1 MDGFRGSPR
10 PTLGVELELQIVD
23 ARTLAL
29 TAAGERLLAE
39 VPPDLRDAVKPEFYH
54 CCVEINTGVCDDVQ
68 AVEDDMSRKLAAV
81 RRVAD
86 RLGVLLGWGGTHPF
100 SHWRDQ
106 PIVATPR
113 YRELAEHYRETLCR
127 QLTFGLHVHV
137 GVADGDAAVRA
148 CNRIPEYL
156 PALLALSAN
165 SPFWCGRATGLHSHR
180 TEVMSASPHGGRPPQ
195 LGGWDDYARLIEHLT
210 AAGVIGTPKDLWW
223 DVRPSP
229 GHGTVEVRVC
239 DMPPDLP
246 SVLGLTALIQCLV
259 HTLAYDGDGRPDLDE
274 AGSLIVRQN
283 RWRAARYGMGAIFI
297 DPRSRRKAT
306 ARETIVGLTE
316 RLGGIASELRCA
328 TALARAREQAAAG
341 NGAER
346 QLAVFQRTGDLL
358 EVVRQQVGSPDAEV
372 SAPFESAFPLL
383 DPLITPVNGRWPAA
397 PGVAS
402 PATAVVVK

>member
-1 MDGFRGSPR
+1 
-10 PTLGVELELQIVD
+10 
-23 ARTLAL
+23 
-29 TAAGERLLAE
+29 
-39 VPPDLRDAVKPEFYH
+39 
-54 CCVEINTGVCDDVQ
+54 
-68 AVEDDMSRKLAAV
+68 
-81 RRVAD
+81 
-86 RLGVLLGWGGTHPF
+86 
-100 SHWRDQ
+100 
-106 PIVATPR
+106 
-113 YRELAEHYRETLCR
+113 
-127 QLTFGLHVHV
+127 V

-148 CNRIPEYL
+148 CNRIPEHL

-180 TEVMSASPHGGRPPQ
+180 TEVMSASPHGGAPPR
-195 LGGWDDYARLIEHLT
+195 LGGWGDYARLIEHLT

-297 DPRSRRKAT
+297 DPRSRRKAP

-316 RLGGIASELRCA
+316 RLGGIATELRCA
-328 TALARAREQAAAG
+328 KALARAREQAETD

-346 QLAVFQRTGDLL
+346 QLAVFERTGDLL